1 MAVLGEGVAST
12 RGGKT
17 SIGWL
22 LIGFA
27 LGGFFDGILL
37 HQILQWHHLLSG
49 LADSVASNLPFQVLA
64 DGLFHLLMYVIAV
77 LGGMVL
83 LGYRSSEE
91 NSGSVLRPVLLGFG
105 AWHVLDAFISHW
117 VLGIHRIKMES
128 EMPIVWDLLW
138 LVVFGI
144 APIVIGLMLP
154 KDRRPSRGSGRV
166 ILGLTVLAAL
176 ATSAG
181 PLLQG
186 ADQTIVVFRPGK
198 DQPEMMQAVMAA
210 GASVKQTD
218 ATGMIWVV
226 DEVSWQGMVT
236 LHRNGA
242 LLVSSTPVLAG
253 CLGWTKA

>member
-1 MAVLGEGVAST
+1 MAVPAEGVAPE
-12 RGGKT
+12 RGGKF

-27 LGGFFDGILL
+27 LAGFFDGILL

-49 LADSVASNLPFQVLA
+49 LADSVASNLPFQLLA

-83 LGYRSSEE
+83 LGYGSSEE
-91 NSGSVLRPVLLGFG
+91 KSGPVLRPVLFGFG

-117 VLGIHRIKMES
+117 VLGIHRIRMDS
-128 EMPIVWDLLW
+128 EIPIVWDLAW
-138 LVVFGI
+138 LAVFGI

-154 KDRRPSRGSGRV
+154 RDGRPSRGSGRV
-166 ILGLTVLAAL
+166 ILGLTVMAAL
-176 ATSAG
+176 AASAG
-181 PLLQG
+181 PLLQDTG
-186 ADQTIVVFRPGK
+186 GTIVVFHPGK
-198 DQPEMMQAVMAA
+198 GQKEMMKAVMAA
-210 GASVKQTD
+210 GANVKQTD
-218 ATGMIWVV
+218 ATGTIWVV
-226 DEVSWQGMVT
+226 DEVSWRGMVT

-253 CLGWTKA
+253 CLGWTRV